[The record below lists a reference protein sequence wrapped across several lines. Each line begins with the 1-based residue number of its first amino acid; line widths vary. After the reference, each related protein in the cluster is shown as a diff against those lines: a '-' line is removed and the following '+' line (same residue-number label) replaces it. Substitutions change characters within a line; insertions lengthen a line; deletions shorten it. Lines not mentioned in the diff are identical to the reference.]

1 MKSKGSWIALAVAMF
16 LMFGC
21 IESEYSR
28 TVKRELESGERFD
41 SLFLTF
47 QFGDQRREFFSKG
60 WIQNSEGLIKQGPQN
75 KNVEY
80 MLGESKPGISPIR
93 MLFYPRFTEDDQLHI
108 MDLSFQYLTWSP
120 TTDKFNSDKLV
131 PIVQD
136 TLMNWY
142 GGNPFIQVHGE
153 EGQEDIWVKVD
164 GNRQI
169 SLSISDIQTLEG
181 KIEDLAVKYKD
192 GF

>member
-1 MKSKGSWIALAVAMF
+1 MV
-16 LMFGC
+16 FGC

-28 TVKRELESGERFD
+28 TVKKELESGERYD

-142 GGNPFIQVHGE
+142 GGNPFIQVRGE
-153 EGQEDIWVKVD
+153 EGQEDIWVKID

-181 KIEDLAVKYKD
+181 KIEDLSVKYKD